1 VSIRSRLPSPNFES
15 GSTNIGEEPVDP
27 EIVVVNGERP
37 YDVVVGR
44 NILEQAALY
53 VPKSALRVAV
63 FHAPATV
70 ASAKV
75 IAQSLEVLG
84 KQILLIKLPD
94 AEAAKN
100 VTVASECWET
110 LGSAGFT
117 RTDAAVAV
125 GGGATTDIG
134 GFVAATWMR
143 GISIVQVPTTL
154 CAIVDAAVGGKTGIN
169 TKAGKN
175 LVGSI
180 HPPTAVICDLTM
192 LATLPSADY
201 AAGLAETIKAGFIVD
216 PEILNIAEA
225 NPAAVLDP
233 TSSETQEIILRAIQV
248 KADVVAEDLGESI
261 DRTLG
266 RQVLNYGHTFAHAI
280 ERTENYT
287 WRHGDAVAVG
297 MVFAAALSVAAGK
310 LSPEA
315 IPRHKELLTS
325 LGLPIS
331 YSGAE
336 LSVLLEAMA
345 MDKKSRGN
353 TLRFVAL
360 DDYGKASILEDPDP
374 AWLDVA
380 YAAVRTP

>member
-233 TSSETQEIILRAIQV
+233 TS
-248 KADVVAEDLGESI
+248 
-261 DRTLG
+261 
-266 RQVLNYGHTFAHAI
+266 
-280 ERTENYT
+280 
-287 WRHGDAVAVG
+287 
-297 MVFAAALSVAAGK
+297 
-310 LSPEA
+310 PEA